1 MTTNPATFTA
11 QESTHKRRRW
21 GCTCG
26 CFMFLVAIFFATL
39 GIAYYLFRPM
49 APSSADRWLR
59 TATSGFGVV
68 RVNIKDPGIADVM
81 ISASRQVEDRVKH
94 GLPENDRNAVHSA
107 FVLGRQFVGSLIH
120 PDVYTYLVASPDSD
134 DGDMLTV
141 VQFRN
146 LLAWLVLKSALRAGI
161 AEPTG
166 SENGFLFFTIPSEK
180 ETSTPVFAL
189 SHQALVVSRNM
200 DLVKKAIHAPK
211 RRMDAERPGERFQ
224 AYFDELRMSNPEKS
238 EDVAFVL
245 VNDQARFQHLL
256 EMASKWLG
264 RDELADQV
272 TRALEAQKLAVT
284 DVLGLRTSGD
294 IISADKAKLTMTFY
308 CRQPD
313 LTRKLAEVLRTAG
326 AQISQPTPGSK
337 VTRKVDVKTVGL
349 NAVLSIEFSGLKDWA
364 SKYLA
369 APAQAASE
377 TPTPNPQQN

>member
-1 MTTNPATFTA
+1 
-11 QESTHKRRRW
+11 
-21 GCTCG
+21 
-26 CFMFLVAIFFATL
+26 
-39 GIAYYLFRPM
+39 
-49 APSSADRWLR
+49 
-59 TATSGFGVV
+59 
-68 RVNIKDPGIADVM
+68 
-81 ISASRQVEDRVKH
+81 
-94 GLPENDRNAVHSA
+94 
-107 FVLGRQFVGSLIH
+107 
-120 PDVYTYLVASPDSD
+120 
-134 DGDMLTV
+134 MLTV